1 MKAQITHW
9 HHVKFLNFVHHFKI
23 QLSLEHS
30 AQGIAYYVSQITD
43 FLKILVYF
51 NTPLNNEK
59 SRVVMQFCSLSLAK
73 NDSNNNLHVL
83 QFLTCIPEC
92 YNY

>member
-23 QLSLEHS
+23 QFCLEHS
-30 AQGIAYYVSQITD
+30 AQGIAYCVSQITD

-51 NTPLNNEK
+51 NTPSNHGK
-59 SRVVMQFCSLSLAK
+59 SRVAMQFCSLSLAK
-73 NDSNNNLHVL
+73 NDSDNIFYVL
-83 QFLTCIPEC
+83 
-92 YNY
+92 

>member
-9 HHVKFLNFVHHFKI
+9 HHVKFLNFVHHLKI

-92 YNY
+92 HNY